1 MSNTSKPKRPQAQ
14 AHNARAAIATAMP
27 QALALVEARG
37 EPRIDSK
44 QLARTLSNNHHAVME
59 LVRRYEDHLKSLSHL
74 AFQMRDGERKQGGGK
89 AERVALLTEDQ
100 AVFLLTL
107 SRNSRPVVELKARLV
122 QAFGVARRN
131 ATDRKTEYL
140 PARNELHDRV
150 AELAAGSKKPWMV
163 HLNFENLVNATLGVC
178 AGQRNSTPSSDLA
191 VVNKAALK
199 ALEGATDHR
208 DGYQRAKTALTALGA
223 LMAPRQGLTHGK

>member
-1 MSNTSKPKRPQAQ
+1 MSNTSKPKRLLAR
-14 AHNARAAIATAMP
+14 AHTAGAAIAKTTP

-44 QLARTLSNNHHAVME
+44 QLARTLGNNHHAVME
-59 LVRRYEDHLKSLSHL
+59 LVKRYEDHLKSLSHL
-74 AFQMRDGERKQGGGK
+74 TFQMWDGDRVQGGGK

-107 SRNSRPVVELKARLV
+107 SRNSQPVVKLKARLV
-122 QAFGVARRN
+122 QAFGAARRN
-131 ATDRKTEYL
+131 AADRTTEYL
-140 PARNELHDRV
+140 PARTELHDRL
-150 AELAAGSKKPWMV
+150 AELAAGSKKPWRV

-178 AGQRNSTPSSDLA
+178 AGQRNSTPAGDLA
-191 VVNKAALK
+191 TVNKVALK

-208 DGYQRAKTALTALGA
+208 VGYQRAKVALGALAA
-223 LMAPRQGLTHGK
+223 LMAPRRGLEHGQ